1 MNNVNIN
8 SPQDAIVNLILSTFM
23 NKNEKIEIKS
33 IEEIKIPLL
42 ESKF

>member
-1 MNNVNIN
+1 MNNLNTN
-8 SPQDAIVNLILSTFM
+8 SHKDTIGNLITSTFM

-33 IEEIKIPLL
+33 IEDIKNPLL